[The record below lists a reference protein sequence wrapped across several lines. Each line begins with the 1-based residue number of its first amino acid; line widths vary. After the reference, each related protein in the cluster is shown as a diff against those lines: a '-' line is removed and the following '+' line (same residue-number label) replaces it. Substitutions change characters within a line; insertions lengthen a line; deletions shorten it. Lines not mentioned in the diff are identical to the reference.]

1 MSGPTRSRTGARLSC
16 SGRVRSCSSA
26 RVRPASA
33 EGAAGGGK
41 QRFAGWRG
49 RCLRRGGFAGRR
61 GRRAI
66 LINQPS
72 GSPDRP
78 RAGGPQAPA
87 LLLERDGSAVV
98 SAARAY
104 WPVHSYGVS
113 CPALLSDPGR
123 GAKRKTH
130 PTRTAPNGA
139 SGTRF
144 AFGGGWGPGT
154 PASEGISGALWM
166 AALSR
171 VVSRHG
177 ELPRGHPRLPER
189 SSSPTLWGRRFKRAR
204 RSWGASDRH
213 PRFMGRGR
221 CVSRAARR
229 DGGY

>member
-1 MSGPTRSRTGARLSC
+1 VSGPTRSRTGARLSC

-154 PASEGISGALWM
+154 PAS
-166 AALSR
+166 
-171 VVSRHG
+171 
-177 ELPRGHPRLPER
+177 RG
-189 SSSPTLWGRRFKRAR
+189 SRAR
-204 RSWGASDRH
+204 CGWL
-213 PRFMGRGR
+213 R
-221 CVSRAARR
+221 CLA
-229 DGGY
+229 